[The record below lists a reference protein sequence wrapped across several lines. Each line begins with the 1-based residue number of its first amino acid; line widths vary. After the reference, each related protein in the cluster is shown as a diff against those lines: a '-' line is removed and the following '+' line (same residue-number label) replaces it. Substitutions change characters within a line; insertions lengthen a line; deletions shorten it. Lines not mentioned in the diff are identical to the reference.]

1 MSTPAAASNTDPNLR
16 MTRELWLEQAIETF
30 WRARFAEVGYELPEH
45 FHVSV
50 GFGHGAKRESK
61 HINAQCWSRIASADG
76 LNHIFISP
84 QVGDTAEVLALLG
97 HELTHAALD
106 SDEGIQDGH
115 VKRFA
120 EIMTRL
126 GFEGPMTST
135 KASDMLAL
143 ELFTVAAALGEY
155 PHGALDVDRARTLQ
169 LAPADPNGTGVR
181 TKVRTG
187 PPAQTN
193 RHIQLKCRT
202 ADCPCGGYSVRT
214 SLRWIGVGLPNC
226 PMGNQMTPA

>member
-1 MSTPAAASNTDPNLR
+1 MTTPAANTSDLR

-30 WRARFAEVGYELPEH
+30 WRPRFAEIGYPIPER

-50 GFGHGAKRESK
+50 GFGHGAKRESR

-76 LNHIFISP
+76 VNHVFICP
-84 QVGDTAEVLALLG
+84 TVGDTAEVIALLG
-97 HELTHAALD
+97 HELAHAALD

-115 VKRFA
+115 TGRFA

-135 KASDMLAL
+135 KASDNLAF
-143 ELFTVAAALGEY
+143 ELFAVAAALGEY
-155 PHGALDVDRARTLQ
+155 PHGALDVDMART
-169 LAPADPNGTGVR
+169 R
-181 TKVRTG
+181 TLEPISVGIGAGPKVRTG

-193 RHIQLKCRT
+193 RHIKVTCT
-202 ADCPCGGYSVRT
+202 TPDCACGGYQVRT
-214 SLRWIGVGLPNC
+214 SARWITIGLPRC
-226 PMGNQMTPA
+226 PLGNEMTPNS